1 MEADVLSA
9 IKSQIAYLSGS
20 RQSPLFIV
28 NATTFDS
35 HPSNKETLEVS
46 LEYLASILRWV
57 LCECNSEDDHV
68 IHNYLMYSM

>member
-46 LEYLASILRWV
+46 LEYLASILR
-57 LCECNSEDDHV
+57 
-68 IHNYLMYSM
+68 